1 MQTEVL
7 EQLQLAALFH
17 ASRGNADA
25 VFSIVDVA
33 DFEPGDQQNLASII
47 VSLMGSGEVTPMAV
61 MDRASKESARLSAF
75 FATRVS
81 EEHYST
87 PTYCANAVH
96 DAAVRRRVTASVTRA
111 YQALTGSPQAVE
123 SVIAELATDL
133 EVLDASIDSGM
144 PVIDFEELMATPDD
158 IRPWVMPGMLRTNE
172 RLIITGPEGGGKSV
186 LVAQLTLGA
195 AMGVNSM
202 SADVTPHEPMR
213 VLMLDVENDR
223 LQVKANMRKVFRYMR
238 ELAPGVKPQIEW
250 VDVRTIDLSNPV
262 ERQKVI
268 RIAKERQPDLMYM
281 GSLYKL
287 APEGEKTDAQF
298 MHVSRTVDS
307 IRAETGT
314 SILIGAHTG
323 HGMQNDRNGNMRP
336 YGSSMWLRW
345 PEFGMA
351 MVHHRDKPVQ
361 IKHWRGA
368 RSDERDWPGG
378 LRRGEVLP
386 WVPISLDEWNAR
398 YE

>member
-1 MQTEVL
+1 
-7 EQLQLAALFH
+7 
-17 ASRGNADA
+17 
-25 VFSIVDVA
+25 
-33 DFEPGDQQNLASII
+33 
-47 VSLMGSGEVTPMAV
+47 
-61 MDRASKESARLSAF
+61 
-75 FATRVS
+75 
-81 EEHYST
+81 
-87 PTYCANAVH
+87 
-96 DAAVRRRVTASVTRA
+96 
-111 YQALTGSPQAVE
+111 
-123 SVIAELATDL
+123 
-133 EVLDASIDSGM
+133 
-144 PVIDFEELMATPDD
+144 
-158 IRPWVMPGMLRTNE
+158 
-172 RLIITGPEGGGKSV
+172 
-186 LVAQLTLGA
+186 
-195 AMGVNSM
+195 
-202 SADVTPHEPMR
+202 
-213 VLMLDVENDR
+213 
-223 LQVKANMRKVFRYMR
+223 
-238 ELAPGVKPQIEW
+238 
-250 VDVRTIDLSNPV
+250 
-262 ERQKVI
+262 
-268 RIAKERQPDLMYM
+268 MYM

-314 SILIGAHTG
+314 SILIEAHTG